1 MFWAFFGTIVLV
13 WFLALIVF
21 GFGTVIHAMMGL
33 WRASDSCAAAVPVDQ
48 WLLKHKPSTD
58 RPDSRRWE

>member
-1 MFWAFFGTIVLV
+1 MLWAFFGPIVLL

-33 WRASDSCAAAVPVDQ
+33 WRASEPSAAAVPADQ
-48 WLLKHKPSTD
+48 CAIETQTVH
-58 RPDSRRWE
+58 R

>member
-1 MFWAFFGTIVLV
+1 MLWAFFGTIVLL

-33 WRASDSCAAAVPVDQ
+33 WRTAESSAAAVPADQ
-48 WLLKHKPSTD
+48 CVIETQTVY
-58 RPDSRRWE
+58 R

>member
-1 MFWAFFGTIVLV
+1 MLWAFFGTIVLL

-33 WRASDSCAAAVPVDQ
+33 WRASESSADAVAADQCAIEPQTVY
-48 WLLKHKPSTD
+48 
-58 RPDSRRWE
+58 R

>member
-1 MFWAFFGTIVLV
+1 MLWAFFGPIVLL

-33 WRASDSCAAAVPVDQ
+33 WRASESSAAALPADQ
-48 WLLKHKPSTD
+48 CVIETVVIETETVY
-58 RPDSRRWE
+58 R

>member
-1 MFWAFFGTIVLV
+1 MLWAFFGTIVLL

-33 WRASDSCAAAVPVDQ
+33 WRAAESSAAVVPADQ
-48 WLLKHKPSTD
+48 RVIERQTVY
-58 RPDSRRWE
+58 R

>member
-1 MFWAFFGTIVLV
+1 MLWAFFGTIVLL

-33 WRASDSCAAAVPVDQ
+33 PRAAESSAAAVPADQ
-48 WLLKHKPSTD
+48 CDIETQTVY
-58 RPDSRRWE
+58 R